1 MQHNIP
7 VDSLGP
13 NGSIMANAVKS
24 CVHCGFCLPACP
36 TYQVLGQEMDSPRG
50 RILLMKNALEGTL
63 SVQEVQPF
71 VDRCLGCMACTT
83 ACPPDVPY
91 GDLLI
96 LFRSHAKNNGTNSS
110 ILDTLLRQIVLET
123 MPYPTRFRAAMLLG
137 MFARLFKTLL
147 PKKLT
152 AILELLPS
160 DIPTSKHFP
169 DIVPAIGKKRAR
181 VALMQGCV
189 QSVLA
194 PGINEATVR
203 VLSKNGVEVV
213 MPREQGCCG
222 ALTLHSGLL
231 EKSRKLAL
239 RNLRV
244 FPSDVDA
251 ILTTAAGCGS
261 GISEYE
267 MLFNSTSDLKTARDF
282 AERVQDVTVFLD
294 ALGLSKLPGP
304 INLKKVAYH
313 DACHLSHAQGVRDAP
328 RRLIQQVPDIEI
340 MDLSDGEMCCGSAGI
355 YNIEQPEIAEQLG
368 ARKATKI
375 VETGASGLVTT
386 NIGCIT
392 QIESHLRFMNSPIP
406 VMHVMEMLDNSY
418 EY

>member
-7 VDSLGP
+7 VDRLGP
-13 NGSIMANAVKS
+13 NGSTMASAVKS

-50 RILLMKNALEGTL
+50 RILLMKNVLEGTL
-63 SVQEVQPF
+63 SVQEAQPF

-96 LFRSHAKNNGTNSS
+96 LFRSYAENNRTNSS
-110 ILDTLLRQIVLET
+110 ILDTWLRQIVLEI
-123 MPYPTRFRAAMLLG
+123 MPYPARFRAAMLLG
-137 MFARLFKTLL
+137 MFARSFKAVL
-147 PKKLT
+147 PKKLAT
-152 AILELLPS
+152 ILDLLPS
-160 DIPTSKHFP
+160 DVPTSNHIP
-169 DIVPAIGKKRAR
+169 DIIPAIGRKRAR

-194 PGINEATVR
+194 PAINEATVR

-213 MPREQGCCG
+213 IPRGQGCCG
-222 ALTLHSGLL
+222 ALTLHSGSL

-244 FPSDVDA
+244 FPTDVDA
-251 ILTTAAGCGS
+251 VLTTAAGCGS

-267 MLFNSTSDLKTARDF
+267 MLFNSTDDLTIARDF
-282 AERVQDVTVFLD
+282 ANRVQDVTVFLD
-294 ALGLSKLPGP
+294 ELGLSHLPGP

-328 RRLIQQVPDIEI
+328 RRLMEQVPDVEVVNP
-340 MDLSDGEMCCGSAGI
+340 SDGETCCGSAGI

-368 ARKATKI
+368 ARKAAKVI
-375 VETGASGLVTT
+375 ETGASVLVTT

-392 QIESHLRFMNSPIP
+392 QIESHLRVMNNKMP
-406 VMHVMEMLDNSY
+406 VMHVMEMFDNSY
-418 EY
+418 E

>member
-7 VDSLGP
+7 VDRLGP
-13 NGSIMANAVKS
+13 NGSTMASAVKS

-50 RILLMKNALEGTL
+50 RILLMKNVLEGTL
-63 SVQEVQPF
+63 SVQEAQPF

-96 LFRSHAKNNGTNSS
+96 LFRSYAENNRTNSS
-110 ILDTLLRQIVLET
+110 ILDTWLRQIVLEI
-123 MPYPTRFRAAMLLG
+123 MPYPARFRAAMLLG
-137 MFARLFKTLL
+137 MFARSFKAVL
-147 PKKLT
+147 PKKLAT
-152 AILELLPS
+152 ILDLLPS
-160 DIPTSKHFP
+160 DVPTSNHIP
-169 DIVPAIGKKRAR
+169 DIIPAIGRKRAR

-203 VLSKNGVEVV
+203 VLSKNGVEVIL
-213 MPREQGCCG
+213 PRGQGCCG
-222 ALTLHSGLL
+222 ALTLHSGSL

-244 FPSDVDA
+244 FPTDVDA
-251 ILTTAAGCGS
+251 VLTTAAGCGS

-267 MLFNSTSDLKTARDF
+267 MLFNSTDDLTIARDF
-282 AERVQDVTVFLD
+282 ANRVQDVTVFLEE
-294 ALGLSKLPGP
+294 LGLSHLPGP
-304 INLKKVAYH
+304 INLKKVVYH

-328 RRLIQQVPDIEI
+328 RRLMEQVPDVEVVN
-340 MDLSDGEMCCGSAGI
+340 LSDGETCCGSAGI
-355 YNIEQPEIAEQLG
+355 YNIEQPEIAEELG
-368 ARKATKI
+368 ARKAAKVI
-375 VETGASGLVTT
+375 ETGASGLVTT

-392 QIESHLRFMNSPIP
+392 QIESHLRVMNHEMP

-418 EY
+418 E

>member
-7 VDSLGP
+7 VDRLGP
-13 NGSIMANAVKS
+13 NGSTMANAVKS

-50 RILLMKNALEGTL
+50 RILLMKNVLEGKL
-63 SVQEVQPF
+63 SVQEAQPF

-96 LFRSHAKNNGTNSS
+96 LFRSYAEKNRTSGSV
-110 ILDTLLRQIVLET
+110 LDAWLRQIVLET
-123 MPYPTRFRAAMLLG
+123 MPYPARFRAAMLLG
-137 MFARLFKTLL
+137 MFVRSFKALL
-147 PKKLT
+147 PKKFAT
-152 AILELLPS
+152 ILNLLPS
-160 DIPTSKHFP
+160 NVPTSNHIP
-169 DIVPAIGKKRAR
+169 DIIPAIGRKRAR

-213 MPREQGCCG
+213 IPRGQGCCG

-244 FPSDVDA
+244 FPTDVDA
-251 ILTTAAGCGS
+251 VLTTAAGCGS

-267 MLFNSTSDLKTARDF
+267 MLFNSTDDLTIARDF
-282 AERVQDVTVFLD
+282 ANRVQDVTVFLD
-294 ALGLSKLPGP
+294 ELGLSHLPGP

-313 DACHLSHAQGVRDAP
+313 DACHLSHAQGVRAAP
-328 RRLIQQVPDIEI
+328 RRLMEQVPDVEVVN
-340 MDLSDGEMCCGSAGI
+340 LSDGETCCGSAGI
-355 YNIEQPEIAEQLG
+355 YNIEQPEIAEELG
-368 ARKATKI
+368 ARKAAKVI
-375 VETGASGLVTT
+375 ATGASGLVTT

-392 QIESHLRFMNSPIP
+392 QIESHLRVMNNEMP

-418 EY
+418 E

>member
-7 VDSLGP
+7 VDRLGP
-13 NGSIMANAVKS
+13 NGSAMASAVKS

-50 RILLMKNALEGTL
+50 RILLMKNVLEGTL
-63 SVQEVQPF
+63 SVQEAQPF

-96 LFRSHAKNNGTNSS
+96 LFRSYAENNRANGS
-110 ILDTLLRQIVLET
+110 ILDTWLRQIVLEI
-123 MPYPTRFRAAMLLG
+123 MPYPARFRAAMLLG
-137 MFARLFKTLL
+137 MFARSFKAVL
-147 PKKLT
+147 PKKLAT
-152 AILELLPS
+152 ILDLLPS
-160 DIPTSKHFP
+160 DVPTSNHIP
-169 DIVPAIGKKRAR
+169 DIIPAIGRKRAR

-189 QSVLA
+189 QPVLA
-194 PGINEATVR
+194 PAINEATVR

-213 MPREQGCCG
+213 IPRGQGCCG
-222 ALTLHSGLL
+222 ALTLHSGSL

-244 FPSDVDA
+244 FPTDVDA
-251 ILTTAAGCGS
+251 VLTTAAGCGS

-267 MLFNSTSDLKTARDF
+267 MLFNSTDDLTIARDF
-282 AERVQDVTVFLD
+282 ANRVQDVTVFLD
-294 ALGLSKLPGP
+294 ELGLSHLPGP

-328 RRLIQQVPDIEI
+328 RRLMEQVPDVEVVNP
-340 MDLSDGEMCCGSAGI
+340 SDGETCCGSAGI

-368 ARKATKI
+368 ARKAAKVI
-375 VETGASGLVTT
+375 ETGASVLVTT

-392 QIESHLRFMNSPIP
+392 QIESHLRVMNNKMP

-418 EY
+418 E

>member
-96 LFRSHAKNNGTNSS
+96 LFRSYAENNRANGS
-110 ILDTLLRQIVLET
+110 ILDTWLRQIVLEI
-123 MPYPTRFRAAMLLG
+123 MPYPARFRAAMLLG
-137 MFARLFKTLL
+137 MFARSFKAVL
-147 PKKLT
+147 PKKLAT
-152 AILELLPS
+152 ILDLLPS
-160 DIPTSKHFP
+160 DVPTSNHIP
-169 DIVPAIGKKRAR
+169 DIIPAIGRKRAR

-194 PGINEATVR
+194 PAINEATVR

-213 MPREQGCCG
+213 IPRGQGCCG
-222 ALTLHSGLL
+222 ALTLHSGSL

-239 RNLRV
+239 KNLRV
-244 FPSDVDA
+244 FPTDVDA
-251 ILTTAAGCGS
+251 VLTTAAGCGS

-267 MLFNSTSDLKTARDF
+267 MLFNSTDDLTIARDF
-282 AERVQDVTVFLD
+282 ANRVQDVTVFLD
-294 ALGLSKLPGP
+294 ELGLSHLPGP

-328 RRLIQQVPDIEI
+328 RRLMEQVPDVEVVNP
-340 MDLSDGEMCCGSAGI
+340 SDGETCCGSAGI

-368 ARKATKI
+368 ARKAAKVI
-375 VETGASGLVTT
+375 ETGASVLVTT

-392 QIESHLRFMNSPIP
+392 QIESHLRVMNNEMP

-418 EY
+418 E

>member
-13 NGSIMANAVKS
+13 NGSIMASAVKS

-50 RILLMKNALEGTL
+50 RILLMKNVLEGTL
-63 SVQEVQPF
+63 SVQEAQPF

-96 LFRSHAKNNGTNSS
+96 LFRSYAENNRSNGS
-110 ILDTLLRQIVLET
+110 ILDTWLRQIVLET
-123 MPYPTRFRAAMLLG
+123 MPYPARFRVAMMLG
-137 MFARLFKTLL
+137 MFARSFKALL
-147 PKKLT
+147 PKKLAT
-152 AILELLPS
+152 ILELLPS
-160 DIPTSKHFP
+160 DVPIANHIPET
-169 DIVPAIGKKRAR
+169 IPAIGRKRAR

-189 QSVLA
+189 QSVIA

-213 MPREQGCCG
+213 IPRGQGCCG

-231 EKSRKLAL
+231 DKSRKLAL
-239 RNLRV
+239 RNLQA
-244 FPSDVDA
+244 FPNDVDA
-251 ILTTAAGCGS
+251 VLTTAAGCGS

-267 MLFNSTSDLKTARDF
+267 MLFNSTDDLTSARDF
-282 AERVQDVTVFLD
+282 ANRVQDVTVFLD
-294 ALGLSKLPGP
+294 ELGLSHLPGP
-304 INLKKVAYH
+304 TDLKKVVYH

-328 RRLIQQVPDIEI
+328 RRLMEQVPDVEVVN
-340 MDLSDGEMCCGSAGI
+340 LFDGETCCGSAGI

-368 ARKATKI
+368 ARKAAKVI
-375 VETGASGLVTT
+375 ETGASGLVTT

-392 QIESHLRFMNSPIP
+392 QIESHLRVMNHEMP

-418 EY
+418 E

>member
-1 MQHNIP
+1 MQHKIP
-7 VDSLGP
+7 IERLGP
-13 NGSIMANAVKS
+13 NGSVMANAVES

-50 RILLMKNALEGTL
+50 RILLMKNALEGTI
-63 SVQEVQPF
+63 SVQEAQPF
-71 VDRCLGCMACTT
+71 VDRCLGCMACIT
-83 ACPPDVPY
+83 ACPPSVPY

-96 LFRSHAKNNGTNSS
+96 LFRAYASDSRTNSN
-110 ILDTLLRQIVLET
+110 ILDKWLRQAILEI
-123 MPYPTRFRAAMLLG
+123 MPYPARFRAAVMLG
-137 MFARLFKTLL
+137 MLARPLKSLL
-147 PKKLT
+147 PKKL
-152 AILELLPS
+152 ALILELLPS
-160 DIPTSKHFP
+160 DIPASEHIP

-181 VALMQGCV
+181 VALLQGCV

-203 VLSKNGVEVV
+203 VLTKNGVEVV
-213 MPREQGCCG
+213 IPSGQGCCG

-244 FPSDVDA
+244 FPNDVDA

-261 GISEYE
+261 GISEYK
-267 MLFNSTSDLKTARDF
+267 MLFGNTNELKMAGAF
-282 AERVQDVTVFLD
+282 AERVQDVAVFLD
-294 ALGLSKLPGP
+294 ELGLSHLPGP
-304 INLKKVAYH
+304 ISLKKIAYH

-328 RRLIQQVPDIEI
+328 RRLLRQVPEVEI
-340 MDLSDGEMCCGSAGI
+340 VNLSDGEMCCGSAGI
-355 YNIEQPEIAEQLG
+355 YNLEQPEIAEQLG
-368 ARKATKI
+368 ARKATKV
-375 VETGASGLVTT
+375 VETGANGLVTS

-392 QIESHLRFMNSPIP
+392 QIESHLRFINSPIP

>member
-7 VDSLGP
+7 VDRLGP
-13 NGSIMANAVKS
+13 NGSAMASAVKS

-50 RILLMKNALEGTL
+50 RILLMKNVLEGTL
-63 SVQEVQPF
+63 SVQEAQPF

-96 LFRSHAKNNGTNSS
+96 LFRSYAENNRANGS
-110 ILDTLLRQIVLET
+110 ILDTWLRQIVLEI
-123 MPYPTRFRAAMLLG
+123 MPYPARFRAAMLLG
-137 MFARLFKTLL
+137 MFARSFKAVL
-147 PKKLT
+147 PKKLAT
-152 AILELLPS
+152 ILDLLPS
-160 DIPTSKHFP
+160 DMPTSNHIP
-169 DIVPAIGKKRAR
+169 DIIPAIGRKRAR

-189 QSVLA
+189 QPVLA
-194 PGINEATVR
+194 PAINEATVR

-213 MPREQGCCG
+213 IPRGQGCCG
-222 ALTLHSGLL
+222 ALTLHSGSL

-244 FPSDVDA
+244 FPTDVDA
-251 ILTTAAGCGS
+251 VLTTAAGCGS

-267 MLFNSTSDLKTARDF
+267 MLFNSTDDLTIARDF
-282 AERVQDVTVFLD
+282 ANRVQDVTVFLD
-294 ALGLSKLPGP
+294 ELGLSHLPGP

-328 RRLIQQVPDIEI
+328 RRLMEQVPDVEVVNP
-340 MDLSDGEMCCGSAGI
+340 SDGETCCGSAGI

-368 ARKATKI
+368 ARKAAKVI
-375 VETGASGLVTT
+375 ETGASVLVTT

-392 QIESHLRFMNSPIP
+392 QIESHLRVMNNKMP

-418 EY
+418 E

>member
-7 VDSLGP
+7 VDRLGP
-13 NGSIMANAVKS
+13 NGSTMANAVKS

-50 RILLMKNALEGTL
+50 RILLMKNVLEGKL
-63 SVQEVQPF
+63 SVQEAQPF

-96 LFRSHAKNNGTNSS
+96 LFRSYAEKNRTSGSV
-110 ILDTLLRQIVLET
+110 LDAWLRQIVLET
-123 MPYPTRFRAAMLLG
+123 MPYPARFRAAMLLG
-137 MFARLFKTLL
+137 MFARSFKAVL
-147 PKKLT
+147 PNKLA
-152 AILELLPS
+152 AILDLLPS
-160 DIPTSKHFP
+160 DVPTSNRIP
-169 DIVPAIGKKRAR
+169 DLIPAIGRKRAR

-203 VLSKNGVEVV
+203 VLSKNGVEVII
-213 MPREQGCCG
+213 PRGQGCCG
-222 ALTLHSGLL
+222 ALTLHSGSL

-244 FPSDVDA
+244 FPTDVDA
-251 ILTTAAGCGS
+251 VLTTAAGCGS

-267 MLFNSTSDLKTARDF
+267 MLFNSTDDLTIARDF
-282 AERVQDVTVFLD
+282 ANRVQDVTVFLEE
-294 ALGLSKLPGP
+294 LGLSHLPGP
-304 INLKKVAYH
+304 INLKKVVYH
-313 DACHLSHAQGVRDAP
+313 DACHLSHAQGVRAAP
-328 RRLIQQVPDIEI
+328 RRLMEQVPDVEVVN
-340 MDLSDGEMCCGSAGI
+340 LSDGETCCGSAGI
-355 YNIEQPEIAEQLG
+355 YNIEQPEIAEELG
-368 ARKATKI
+368 ARKAAKVI
-375 VETGASGLVTT
+375 ATGASGLVTT

-392 QIESHLRFMNSPIP
+392 QIESHLRVMNNEMP

-418 EY
+418 E

>member
-7 VDSLGP
+7 VDRLGP
-13 NGSIMANAVKS
+13 NGSTMASAVKS

-50 RILLMKNALEGTL
+50 RILLMKNVLEGTL
-63 SVQEVQPF
+63 SVQEAQPF

-96 LFRSHAKNNGTNSS
+96 LFRSYAENNRTNSS
-110 ILDTLLRQIVLET
+110 ILDTWLRQIVLEI
-123 MPYPTRFRAAMLLG
+123 MPYPARFRAAMLLG
-137 MFARLFKTLL
+137 MFARSFKAVL
-147 PKKLT
+147 PKKLAT
-152 AILELLPS
+152 ILDLLPS
-160 DIPTSKHFP
+160 DVPTSNHIP
-169 DIVPAIGKKRAR
+169 DIIPAIGRKRAR

-194 PGINEATVR
+194 PAINEATVR

-213 MPREQGCCG
+213 IPRGQGCCG
-222 ALTLHSGLL
+222 ALTLHSGSL

-244 FPSDVDA
+244 FPADVDA
-251 ILTTAAGCGS
+251 VLTTAAGCGS

-267 MLFNSTSDLKTARDF
+267 MLFNSTDDLTIARDF
-282 AERVQDVTVFLD
+282 ANRVQDVTVFLD
-294 ALGLSKLPGP
+294 ELGLSHLPGP

-328 RRLIQQVPDIEI
+328 RRLMEQVPDVEVVNP
-340 MDLSDGEMCCGSAGI
+340 SDGETCCGSAGI

-368 ARKATKI
+368 ARKAAKVI
-375 VETGASGLVTT
+375 ETGASVLVTT

-392 QIESHLRFMNSPIP
+392 QIESHLRVMNHEMP

-418 EY
+418 E

>member
-7 VDSLGP
+7 VDRLGP
-13 NGSIMANAVKS
+13 NGSAMASAVKS

-50 RILLMKNALEGTL
+50 RILLMKNVLEGTL
-63 SVQEVQPF
+63 SVQEAQPF

-96 LFRSHAKNNGTNSS
+96 LFRSYAENNRANGS
-110 ILDTLLRQIVLET
+110 ILDTWLRQIVLEI
-123 MPYPTRFRAAMLLG
+123 MPYPARFRAAMLLG
-137 MFARLFKTLL
+137 MFARSFKAVL
-147 PKKLT
+147 PKKLAT
-152 AILELLPS
+152 ILDLLPS
-160 DIPTSKHFP
+160 DVPTSNHIP
-169 DIVPAIGKKRAR
+169 DIIPAIGRKRAR

-194 PGINEATVR
+194 PAINEATVR

-213 MPREQGCCG
+213 IPRGQGCCG
-222 ALTLHSGLL
+222 ALTLHSGSL

-244 FPSDVDA
+244 FPTDVDA
-251 ILTTAAGCGS
+251 VLTTAAGCGS

-267 MLFNSTSDLKTARDF
+267 MLFNSTDDLTIARDF
-282 AERVQDVTVFLD
+282 ANRVQDVTVFLD
-294 ALGLSKLPGP
+294 ELGLSHLPGP

-328 RRLIQQVPDIEI
+328 RRLMEQVPDVEVVNP
-340 MDLSDGEMCCGSAGI
+340 SDGETCCGSAGI

-368 ARKATKI
+368 ARKAAKVI
-375 VETGASGLVTT
+375 ETGASVLVTT

-392 QIESHLRFMNSPIP
+392 QIESHLRVMNNKMP

-418 EY
+418 E

>member
-7 VDSLGP
+7 VDRLGP
-13 NGSIMANAVKS
+13 NGSTMASAVKS

-50 RILLMKNALEGTL
+50 RILLMKNVLEGTL
-63 SVQEVQPF
+63 SVQEAQPF

-96 LFRSHAKNNGTNSS
+96 LFRSYAENNRANGS
-110 ILDTLLRQIVLET
+110 ILDTWLRQIVLEI
-123 MPYPTRFRAAMLLG
+123 MPYPARFRAAMLLG
-137 MFARLFKTLL
+137 MFARSFKAVL
-147 PKKLT
+147 PKKLAT
-152 AILELLPS
+152 ILDLLPS
-160 DIPTSKHFP
+160 DVPTSNHIP
-169 DIVPAIGKKRAR
+169 DIIPAIGRKRAR

-194 PGINEATVR
+194 PAINEATVR

-213 MPREQGCCG
+213 IPRGQGCCG
-222 ALTLHSGLL
+222 ALTLHSGSL

-244 FPSDVDA
+244 FPTDVDA
-251 ILTTAAGCGS
+251 VLTTAAGCGS

-267 MLFNSTSDLKTARDF
+267 MLFNSTDDLTIARDF
-282 AERVQDVTVFLD
+282 ANRVQDVTVFLD
-294 ALGLSKLPGP
+294 ELGLSHLPGP

-328 RRLIQQVPDIEI
+328 RRLMEQVPDVEVVNP
-340 MDLSDGEMCCGSAGI
+340 SDGETCCGSAGI

-368 ARKATKI
+368 ARKAAKVI
-375 VETGASGLVTT
+375 ETGASVLVTT

-392 QIESHLRFMNSPIP
+392 QIESHLRVMNNKMP

-418 EY
+418 E

>member
-7 VDSLGP
+7 VDRLGP
-13 NGSIMANAVKS
+13 NGSTMANAVKS

-50 RILLMKNALEGTL
+50 RILLMKNVLEGKL
-63 SVQEVQPF
+63 SVQEAQPF

-96 LFRSHAKNNGTNSS
+96 LFRSYAEKNRTSGSV
-110 ILDTLLRQIVLET
+110 LDAWLRQIVLET
-123 MPYPTRFRAAMLLG
+123 MPYPARFRAAMLLG
-137 MFARLFKTLL
+137 MFARSFKALL
-147 PKKLT
+147 PNKLA
-152 AILELLPS
+152 AILDLLPS
-160 DIPTSKHFP
+160 DVPTSNRIP
-169 DIVPAIGKKRAR
+169 DLIPAIGRKRAR

-203 VLSKNGVEVV
+203 VLSKNGVEVII
-213 MPREQGCCG
+213 PRGQGCCG
-222 ALTLHSGLL
+222 ALTLHSGSL

-239 RNLRV
+239 RNMRV
-244 FPSDVDA
+244 FPTDVDA
-251 ILTTAAGCGS
+251 VLTTAAGCGS

-267 MLFNSTSDLKTARDF
+267 MLFNSTDDLTIARDF
-282 AERVQDVTVFLD
+282 ANRVQDVTVFLEE
-294 ALGLSKLPGP
+294 LGLSHLPGP
-304 INLKKVAYH
+304 INLKKVVYH
-313 DACHLSHAQGVRDAP
+313 DACHLSHAQGVRAAP
-328 RRLIQQVPDIEI
+328 RRLMEQVPDVEVVN
-340 MDLSDGEMCCGSAGI
+340 LSDGETCCGSAGI
-355 YNIEQPEIAEQLG
+355 YNIEQPEIAEELG
-368 ARKATKI
+368 ARKAAKVI
-375 VETGASGLVTT
+375 ATGASGLVTT

-392 QIESHLRFMNSPIP
+392 QIESHLRVMNNEMP

-418 EY
+418 E

>member
-7 VDSLGP
+7 VDRLGP
-13 NGSIMANAVKS
+13 NGSAMASAVKS

-50 RILLMKNALEGTL
+50 RILLMKNVLEGKL
-63 SVQEVQPF
+63 SVQEAQPF

-96 LFRSHAKNNGTNSS
+96 LIRSYAENNRTNGS
-110 ILDTLLRQIVLET
+110 ILDTWLRQIVLET
-123 MPYPTRFRAAMLLG
+123 MPYPACFRAAMLLG
-137 MFARLFKTLL
+137 MFARSFKAVL
-147 PKKLT
+147 PNKLA
-152 AILELLPS
+152 AILDLLPS
-160 DIPTSKHFP
+160 DVPTSNRIP
-169 DIVPAIGKKRAR
+169 DLIPAIGRKRAR

-203 VLSKNGVEVV
+203 VLSKNGVEVII
-213 MPREQGCCG
+213 PRGQGCCG
-222 ALTLHSGLL
+222 ALTLHSGSL

-244 FPSDVDA
+244 FPTDVDA
-251 ILTTAAGCGS
+251 VLTTAAGCGS

-267 MLFNSTSDLKTARDF
+267 MLFNSTDDLTIARDF
-282 AERVQDVTVFLD
+282 ANRVQDVTVFLEE
-294 ALGLSKLPGP
+294 LGLSHLPGP
-304 INLKKVAYH
+304 INLKKVVYH
-313 DACHLSHAQGVRDAP
+313 DACHLSHAQGVRAAP
-328 RRLIQQVPDIEI
+328 RRLMEQVPDLEVVN
-340 MDLSDGEMCCGSAGI
+340 LSDGETCCGSAGI
-355 YNIEQPEIAEQLG
+355 YNIEQPEIAEELG
-368 ARKATKI
+368 ARKAAKVI
-375 VETGASGLVTT
+375 ATGASGLVTT

-392 QIESHLRFMNSPIP
+392 QIESHLRVMNNEMP
-406 VMHVMEMLDNSY
+406 VLHVMEMLDNSY
-418 EY
+418 E